1 MTKDS
6 DGSILSNRPG
16 LPPGAVPGS
25 GAAGSFIICGGQFRE
40 GVRVGGADLIIAEDA
55 EDLACTGAR
64 RIARVAREA
73 VNSQGHCSLALAGG
87 GTPRSI
93 YEKLR
98 LLPDPE
104 GLPWGEID
112 FYFGDERCVP
122 PDDNES
128 NYRMARE
135 TLLSHPR
142 CTEEQVHRM
151 EAERRDR
158 QAAAAAYARLLP
170 DPLDLLLLGMGPDG
184 HTASLFPGSPALE
197 EHRKCVVV
205 VQGPKPPPWRLT
217 ITPPVI
223 GSARAVLVLVS
234 GKSKAAALAR
244 ALDGPLDAAGVPAQL
259 ARHGIWIV
267 DRAAASELKE
277 RP

>member
-1 MTKDS
+1 MGDT
-6 DGSILSNRPG
+6 G
-16 LPPGAVPGS
+16 
-25 GAAGSFIICGGQFRE
+25 
-40 GVRVGGADLIIAEDA
+40 LIIAEDA
-55 EDLACTGAR
+55 ADLARVGAR
-64 RIARVAREA
+64 RIARAAREA
-73 VNSQGHCSLALAGG
+73 VNSRGHCSLVLAGG

-122 PDDNES
+122 PDDSES

-151 EAERRDR
+151 EAERQDR
-158 QAAAAAYARLLP
+158 EEAAAAYAQLLP
-170 DPLDLLLLGMGPDG
+170 DPLDVLLLGMGPDG
-184 HTASLFPGSPALE
+184 HTVSLFPGSSALE
-197 EHRKCVVV
+197 ERRKRVVA

-223 GSARAVLVLVS
+223 SSARAVLVLAA
-234 GKSKAAALAR
+234 GKAKAAVLAR
-244 ALDGPLDAAGVPAQL
+244 ALNGPLDATGLPVQL

-267 DRAAASELKE
+267 DRAATSELKE